1 MGRSSPLR
9 GAYVHLYA
17 SVTCFATMSRAPC
30 LGYANRVYVHR
41 FTSASIGSRLVGI
54 LDEGNTFFDYTAD
67 FFVTVASL
75 ATNASSA
82 SLTFNYCARQPAAVS
97 PLQPVLIVPVTVG
110 GVGYTQVCVVFSA
123 ALHGRVCDPMCIFWF
138 VFRRHRSFPSFE

>member
-1 MGRSSPLR
+1 
-9 GAYVHLYA
+9 
-17 SVTCFATMSRAPC
+17 
-30 LGYANRVYVHR
+30 VYVHR

-82 SLTFNYCARQPAAVS
+82 ALTFNYCARQPAAVS

-110 GVGYTQVCVVFSA
+110 GVGYTQVGVVFSA
-123 ALHGRVCDPMCIFWF
+123 ALHGRVCDPMCIFWL
-138 VFRRHRSFPSFE
+138 VFRRHWSFPSFE